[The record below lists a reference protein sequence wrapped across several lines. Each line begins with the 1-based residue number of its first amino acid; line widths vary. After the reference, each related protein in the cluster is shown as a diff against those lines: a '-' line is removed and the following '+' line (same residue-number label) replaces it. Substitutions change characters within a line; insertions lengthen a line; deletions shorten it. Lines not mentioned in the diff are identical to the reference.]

1 MDNVDNLRLSFI
13 SLQKVE
19 DQERMILMLLLVF
32 LFSIMSITEIFLV
45 NLELSL
51 LLPTELT
58 EYIKILG

>member
-1 MDNVDNLRLSFI
+1 MDNVDNVLLSFI

-32 LFSIMSITEIFLV
+32 LFSTMSTTEIFLV

-58 EYIKILG
+58 EFIKILG

>member
-1 MDNVDNLRLSFI
+1 MDNVDNLLLSFI

-32 LFSIMSITEIFLV
+32 LFSITSTTEIFLV

-51 LLPTELT
+51 LFPTELT

>member
-1 MDNVDNLRLSFI
+1 MDNVDNVLLSFI

-32 LFSIMSITEIFLV
+32 LFSTMSTTEIFLV

>member
-1 MDNVDNLRLSFI
+1 MDNVDNLLLSFI

-19 DQERMILMLLLVF
+19 DQEPMILMLLLVF
-32 LFSIMSITEIFLV
+32 LFSIMSTTEIFLV

>member
-1 MDNVDNLRLSFI
+1 MDNVDNLLLSFV

>member
-1 MDNVDNLRLSFI
+1 MDNVDNLLLSFV

-19 DQERMILMLLLVF
+19 DQEPMILMLLLVF

>member
-1 MDNVDNLRLSFI
+1 MDNVDNLLLSFV

-32 LFSIMSITEIFLV
+32 LFSIMSTTEIFLV

>member
-1 MDNVDNLRLSFI
+1 MLIIYFSFFI

-19 DQERMILMLLLVF
+19 DQEQMILMLLLVF
-32 LFSIMSITEIFLV
+32 HFSTMFTTEIFLV

>member
-1 MDNVDNLRLSFI
+1 MLIIYFSFFI

-19 DQERMILMLLLVF
+19 DQEQMILMLLLVF
-32 LFSIMSITEIFLV
+32 HFSTMFTTEIFLV

-58 EYIKILG
+58 EYTKILG

>member
-32 LFSIMSITEIFLV
+32 LFSIMSTTEIFLV

-58 EYIKILG
+58 EYLKILG

>member
-1 MDNVDNLRLSFI
+1 MLIICFSFI

-19 DQERMILMLLLVF
+19 DQERMILMPLLAF
-32 LFSIMSITEIFLV
+32 HFSTAFTIEIFLV

-58 EYIKILG
+58 VYIKTLG

>member
-1 MDNVDNLRLSFI
+1 MLIIYFSFI

-19 DQERMILMLLLVF
+19 DQERTILMLLLVF
-32 LFSIMSITEIFLV
+32 HFSIMFTTEIFLV

>member
-1 MDNVDNLRLSFI
+1 
-13 SLQKVE
+13 
-19 DQERMILMLLLVF
+19 MLLLVF
-32 LFSIMSITEIFLV
+32 HFSIMFTTEIFLV

>member
-1 MDNVDNLRLSFI
+1 MDNVDNLLLSFI

>member
-1 MDNVDNLRLSFI
+1 MDNVDNLLLSFV

-51 LLPTELT
+51 LLPTELI